1 MRSLLRGRDEEKQ
14 PEIAVELYFDE
25 ATEQAILE
33 LRERLYDQEI
43 TPEPGLIEA
52 RPHISLTILQGDEV
66 PFDLLE
72 EFAGVTPSRKVRLTS
87 VSSFGAAE
95 GVLFLAPTPDPRL
108 LGLHRDLHDRLE
120 RSAYASRASYHP
132 ELWVPHCTIEKDIPW
147 SRMAEAFGIV
157 IQHFEPIEGELI
169 EVGAVRYPPLEAVEI
184 APLSG
189 SNDD

>member
-1 MRSLLRGRDEEKQ
+1 MWSLLRGHEEKKQ

-25 ATEQAILE
+25 ATEQAILK
-33 LRERLYDQEI
+33 LRDRLYDEEI

-52 RPHISLTILQGDEV
+52 RPHISLTILQGDEI
-66 PFDLLE
+66 PFGLLE
-72 EFAGVTPSRKVRLTS
+72 EFAGVTPSPKVRLTS

-95 GVLFLAPTPDPRL
+95 GVLFLAPTPDDRL

-120 RSAYASRASYHP
+120 RSAYTSRASYRP

-147 SRMAEAFGIV
+147 SRMPEAFGIV
-157 IQHFEPIEGELI
+157 IEHFKPIEGELI
-169 EVGAVRYPPLEAVEI
+169 EVGAVRYPPLDAVAI

-189 SNDD
+189 TDDA